1 MFYGMLDDRF
11 YIFYGDVI
19 LVPEIDTALMEP
31 ISTLS
36 MVATVDNVEIGS
48 SLNLRMMSLE

>member
-1 MFYGMLDDRF
+1 MLDDRF